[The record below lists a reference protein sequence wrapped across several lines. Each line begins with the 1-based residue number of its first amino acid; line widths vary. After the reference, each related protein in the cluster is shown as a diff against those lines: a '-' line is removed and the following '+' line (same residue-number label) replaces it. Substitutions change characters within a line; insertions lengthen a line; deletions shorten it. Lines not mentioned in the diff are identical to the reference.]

1 MESKVKKCTSPTVK
15 TMVMPGTRTEEAS
28 GHCRPSSV
36 LSSPSPVAAM
46 IEVKLR
52 ILYWPN

>member
-1 MESKVKKCTSPTVK
+1 MQCRTVE
-15 TMVMPGTRTEEAS
+15 TMAGTRIEEES
-28 GHCRPSSV
+28 GHCEPFSI